1 MNIAPRAFLGFALI
15 GALMLA
21 LGVFALSQ
29 MSKIRTSGENIV
41 ENSVPSVRA
50 LNEFT
55 QLTLRL
61 RVLSYRLLTNR
72 EADTQQKTFDLFE
85 QRNQQIRTAQSN
97 YEKLIS
103 APEER
108 AAYDQYVQLL
118 NQYRQLEER
127 MKTLSRNNQ
136 VDELRTLLGN
146 DLQTNSEAVNAV
158 LARLTEINN
167 LQAEAFNKS
176 AAQQYSTAFTWVVTM
191 LIVATG
197 LTLLFAWLL
206 TNSITKPI
214 ANALDAAEEIAKG
227 NLTRPI
233 TVDGSDEAGR
243 LLRAMATMQDKLR
256 DTLQRISG
264 SATQLASAAEEL
276 NSVTDESARGLTQ
289 QNNEIEQAA
298 TAVNEMTSAVE
309 EVARNAVS
317 TSEASRNATTSAGDG
332 RDLVQETVG
341 AIERMSADVQSTAT
355 LIGNLADESR
365 DIGKVLDVIRGLADQ
380 TNLLALNAAIEAA
393 RAGEAGRG
401 FAVVADEVRALA
413 HRTQQS
419 TSEIERMIGSIQS
432 GTEQAATA
440 VNEMTSAVEEVARNA
455 VSTSEASRNATTSA
469 GDGRDLV
476 QETVGAIERM
486 SADVQS
492 TASLI
497 GNLANESRDIGK
509 VLDVI
514 RGLADQTNLLALNA
528 AIEAARAGEAGRGF
542 AVVADEVRALAH
554 RTQQSTSE
562 IERMIGSIQS
572 GTEQAVDS
580 MRNSTERA
588 ESTLNIARGAGMSLD
603 TINSA
608 IVEINERNL
617 VIASAAEE
625 QAQVAREVDRN
636 LVNIRDLS
644 VQSATGAN
652 QTSAA
657 SAELSRLAVDLNSM
671 VGRFSL

>member
-1 MNIAPRAFLGFALI
+1 MSLRNMNIAPRAFLGFALI

-41 ENSVPSVRA
+41 ENSVPSIKA

-55 QLTLRL
+55 QLSLRL
-61 RVLSYRLLTNR
+61 RVLSYRLLVNR
-72 EADTQQKTFDLFE
+72 EADIQQKTYELFD
-85 QRNQQIRTAQSN
+85 QRNQQLQTAQAA

-103 APEER
+103 AADER
-108 AAYDQYVQLL
+108 AAYDQLVQLL
-118 NQYRQLEER
+118 GQYRQLEDR

-136 VDELRTLLGN
+136 IDDLRALLNTELLS
-146 DLQTNSEAVNAV
+146 NSDAVNA
-158 LARLTEINN
+158 AIGRLVEINN
-167 LQAEAFNKS
+167 LQAESLNQGAT
-176 AAQQYSTAFTWVVTM
+176 QQYSMAFNWVVT
-191 LIVATG
+191 LLVIATG

-206 TNSITKPI
+206 TNSITRPI

-243 LLRAMATMQDKLR
+243 LLRAMSTMQEKLR

-432 GTEQAATA
+432 GTEQA
-440 VNEMTSAVEEVARNA
+440 
-455 VSTSEASRNATTSA
+455 
-469 GDGRDLV
+469 
-476 QETVGAIERM
+476 
-486 SADVQS
+486 
-492 TASLI
+492 
-497 GNLANESRDIGK
+497 
-509 VLDVI
+509 
-514 RGLADQTNLLALNA
+514 
-528 AIEAARAGEAGRGF
+528 
-542 AVVADEVRALAH
+542 
-554 RTQQSTSE
+554 
-562 IERMIGSIQS
+562 
-572 GTEQAVDS
+572 VDS

-603 TINSA
+603 TINTA

>member
-1 MNIAPRAFLGFALI
+1 MNIAPRAFLGFSLI
-15 GALMLA
+15 GALLLI
-21 LGVFALSQ
+21 LGVFSLSQ
-29 MSKIRTSGENIV
+29 MSKIRGAGENIASM
-41 ENSVPSVRA
+41 SVPSIKS
-50 LNEFT
+50 LDEFT

-61 RVLSYRLLTNR
+61 RVLSYRLLMNR
-72 EADTQQKTFDLFE
+72 EPDIQQKTIELFE
-85 QRNQQIRTAQSN
+85 QRNRQIGDAQKI
-97 YEKLIS
+97 YEPLIDG
-103 APEER
+103 PQER
-108 AAYDQYVQLL
+108 AAYDKYLQLL
-118 NQYRQLEER
+118 GQYRQLEER

-136 VDELRTLLGN
+136 LDDLRTLLN
-146 DLQTNSEAVNAV
+146 TELLANSEEVNAA
-158 LARLTEINN
+158 LAKLLEINTAQIEKTN
-167 LQAEAFNKS
+167 GT
-176 AAQQYSTAFTWVVTM
+176 AADQYSTSFNLVVT
-191 LIVATG
+191 LLVIASG

-206 TNSITKPI
+206 TNSITQPI
-214 ANALDAAEEIAKG
+214 ANALSAAEEIAEG
-227 NLTRPI
+227 NLTRPM
-233 TVDGSDEAGR
+233 TVDGRDEAGR
-243 LLRAMATMQDKLR
+243 LLAAMAKMQEKLR

-317 TSEASRNATTSAGDG
+317 TSEASKNATTSAGDG
-332 RDLVQETVG
+332 RDLVQETVS
-341 AIERMSADVQSTAT
+341 AIERMSTDVQSTAA
-355 LIGNLADESR
+355 LIGE
-365 DIGKVLDVIRGLADQ
+365 
-380 TNLLALNAAIEAA
+380 
-393 RAGEAGRG
+393 
-401 FAVVADEVRALA
+401 
-413 HRTQQS
+413 
-419 TSEIERMIGSIQS
+419 
-432 GTEQAATA
+432 
-440 VNEMTSAVEEVARNA
+440 
-455 VSTSEASRNATTSA
+455 
-469 GDGRDLV
+469 
-476 QETVGAIERM
+476 
-486 SADVQS
+486 
-492 TASLI
+492 
-497 GNLANESRDIGK
+497 LANESRDIGK

-580 MRNSTERA
+580 MRHSTERA
-588 ESTLNIARGAGMSLD
+588 ESTLNIARGAGLSLD

-657 SAELSRLAVDLNSM
+657 SNELSRLAVDLNTM
-671 VGRFSL
+671 VGRFRL

>member
-1 MNIAPRAFLGFALI
+1 MSLRNMNIAPRAFLGFAFI
-15 GALMLA
+15 GALMLL
-21 LGVFALSQ
+21 LGVFALNQ
-29 MSKIRTSGENIV
+29 MSKIRAATEDITSA
-41 ENSVPSVRA
+41 SVPSIRA
-50 LNEFT
+50 LDEFT

-72 EADTQQKTFDLFE
+72 EPDVQQKTLEAFE
-85 QRNQQIRTAQSN
+85 LRNQQIRTAQDI
-97 YEKLIS
+97 YEKLITS
-103 APEER
+103 TEER
-108 AAYDQYVQLL
+108 NVYNEYVRLL
-118 NQYRQLEER
+118 GQYRQIEER
-127 MKTLSRNNQ
+127 MKSLSRANQ
-136 VDELRTLLGN
+136 VNELRSLLN
-146 DLQTNSEAVNAV
+146 TELLDNSEQVNAV
-158 LARLTEINN
+158 LTRLLDINN
-167 LQAEAFNKS
+167 DDANATNQRAKDQYDMAFDLVVGLLVI
-176 AAQQYSTAFTWVVTM
+176 ATA
-191 LIVATG
+191 

-206 TNSITKPI
+206 TRSITLPI
-214 ANALDAAEEIAKG
+214 AQALEAAEEVAEG

-233 TVDGSDEAGR
+233 SVDGNDEAGR
-243 LLRAMATMQDKLR
+243 LLAAMAKMQHKLR
-256 DTLQRISG
+256 DTLQRIAG

-276 NSVTDESARGLTQ
+276 NAVTDESARGLTQ

-332 RDLVQETVG
+332 RDLVQETVS
-341 AIERMSADVQSTAT
+341 AIERMSTDVQA
-355 LIGNLADESR
+355 
-365 DIGKVLDVIRGLADQ
+365 
-380 TNLLALNAAIEAA
+380 
-393 RAGEAGRG
+393 
-401 FAVVADEVRALA
+401 
-413 HRTQQS
+413 
-419 TSEIERMIGSIQS
+419 
-432 GTEQAATA
+432 
-440 VNEMTSAVEEVARNA
+440 
-455 VSTSEASRNATTSA
+455 
-469 GDGRDLV
+469 
-476 QETVGAIERM
+476 
-486 SADVQS
+486 

-497 GNLANESRDIGK
+497 GDLANESRDIGK

-562 IERMIGSIQS
+562 IERMIGSIQT
-572 GTEQAVDS
+572 GTEHAVDS

-588 ESTLNIARGAGMSLD
+588 ESTLNIARGAGLSLD
-603 TINSA
+603 TINTA

-644 VQSATGAN
+644 VQSATGAS

-657 SAELSRLAVDLNSM
+657 SGELSRLAVDLNGM
-671 VGRFSL
+671 VGRVRL

>member
-1 MNIAPRAFLGFALI
+1 MSLRNINIAPRAFLGFALI
-15 GALMLA
+15 GGLMLV
-21 LGVFALSQ
+21 LGVFALNQ
-29 MSKIRTSGENIV
+29 MSKIRGAGQDIALT
-41 ENSVPSVRA
+41 SVPSIKS
-50 LNEFT
+50 LDEFT

-61 RVLSYRLLTNR
+61 RVLSYRLLVNR
-72 EADTQQKTFDLFE
+72 EPDVQQKTFELFDL
-85 QRNQQIRTAQSN
+85 RNQQIRDAQRV
-97 YEKLIS
+97 YEPLIS
-103 APEER
+103 DPQER

-118 NQYRQLEER
+118 AQYRQLEER
-127 MKTLSRNNQ
+127 MKALSRNNQ
-136 VDELRTLLGN
+136 VDELRSMLNSELLS
-146 DLQTNSEAVNAV
+146 NSEAVNAA
-158 LARLTEINN
+158 LAKLLEINTR
-167 LQAEAFNKS
+167 QIEATD
-176 AAQQYSTAFTWVVTM
+176 ARAGEQYSTSLNLVITLLVIAS
-191 LIVATG
+191 A

-214 ANALDAAEEIAKG
+214 AKALSAAEDIAEG

-233 TVDGSDEAGR
+233 TVDGKDEAGR
-243 LLRAMATMQDKLR
+243 LLLAMSKMQEKLR

-317 TSEASRNATTSAGDG
+317 TSEASKNATTSAGDG
-332 RDLVQETVG
+332 RDLVQETV
-341 AIERMSADVQSTAT
+341 T
-355 LIGNLADESR
+355 
-365 DIGKVLDVIRGLADQ
+365 
-380 TNLLALNAAIEAA
+380 
-393 RAGEAGRG
+393 
-401 FAVVADEVRALA
+401 
-413 HRTQQS
+413 
-419 TSEIERMIGSIQS
+419 
-432 GTEQAATA
+432 
-440 VNEMTSAVEEVARNA
+440 
-455 VSTSEASRNATTSA
+455 
-469 GDGRDLV
+469 
-476 QETVGAIERM
+476 AIERM

-497 GNLANESRDIGK
+497 GDLANESRDIGK

-572 GTEQAVDS
+572 GTEHAVDS

-657 SAELSRLAVDLNSM
+657 SNELSRLALDLNNM